1 MNVIIFVIVKD
12 IFPIFFSLS
21 FPPLPTS
28 FLCIT
33 LSLPHDASLFSSP
46 SLSHTYPSPHIL
58 PLYLMQQFLYITA
71 YDDGMWILLE
81 PVMSVEITAP
91 EEFQGSIISQMNK
104 RNGIITGTD
113 ANEGWFTLYTEVSGV
128 NL

>member
-1 MNVIIFVIVKD
+1 
-12 IFPIFFSLS
+12 
-21 FPPLPTS
+21 
-28 FLCIT
+28 
-33 LSLPHDASLFSSP
+33 
-46 SLSHTYPSPHIL
+46 
-58 PLYLMQQFLYITA
+58 
-71 YDDGMWILLE
+71 
-81 PVMSVEITAP
+81 MSVEITAP